1 MTPDQI
7 NIAILLLEYAGW
19 CALFGLTFAGA
30 YRIREKRR
38 K

>member
-19 CALFGLTFAGA
+19 VTLFGSAFAGV
-30 YRIREKRR
+30 RWVRR
-38 K
+38 RR